1 MTAPCVDDE
10 LLADLARSGMPREAA
25 ERVAADLRAA
35 DGEMRA
41 DTCPVRPDCWDI
53 VMAWR
58 VIATQWRVAALGG
71 MGGGGVWLGLDYA
84 GTAAG
89 LAGMEIPASPDLWW
103 GLRVMEAA
111 AKEELNR

>member
-1 MTAPCVDDE
+1 M
-10 LLADLARSGMPREAA
+10 ADLQRSGMSPEQATLI
-25 ERVAADLRAA
+25 AADIRAA
-35 DGEMRA
+35 HVEAA

-58 VIATQWRVAALGG
+58 SIATQWRVTALGG
-71 MGGGGVWLGLDYA
+71 MGGGVVWLGLDYA
-84 GTAAG
+84 GVAAG
-89 LAGMEIPASPDLWW
+89 LAGMEIPATPDLWW